1 MRNNKK
7 AFKQV
12 YAASRKGILLLAV
25 TLLVGLSS
33 CYKVTE
39 VSLMKGQWQIHGAFV
54 NGGSVNQLSQ
64 LLPGFETN
72 GDYQVFLMDGGIMK
86 GEYYIDGA
94 LDYEVWGVWELRSRH
109 HLYMNIDEY
118 VDGEF
123 LVESDGDDLYTLYCD
138 SNDVAFYDIGIST
151 MVLNLER
158 H

>member
-1 MRNNKK
+1 MTNNKDAHK
-7 AFKQV
+7 V
-12 YAASRKGILLLAV
+12 YLKSRKSILVLTLLL
-25 TLLVGLSS
+25 LIGLGG

-72 GDYQVFLMDGGIMK
+72 GDYQVYLMDEGIIK
-86 GEYYIDGA
+86 GEYYIDGV

-118 VDGEF
+118 VNGEF

-151 MVLNLER
+151 MVLKLER